1 MLLLAVLPVAAQD
14 FYHFQVDQDRLS
26 GAPDFSFLNHP
37 LTAADRIFVRDGH
50 FYRVGAD
57 LKPNTAD
64 DERVRFFGVNMAFG
78 ANFPEPADSVRIAK
92 RLRRLGVNLVRCHH
106 MDSSPDRDPQTAN
119 SLLTR
124 DPYPT
129 LNPISVARL
138 RGFLTALAAEGI
150 YANLNIHVGYTFR
163 PEVDQVPPTPGIA
176 FPTQSKPLH
185 IFYPRMVELQA
196 EYARK
201 AIEALK
207 LKGDPVL
214 AMVEIDNET
223 SMVEAWQRGNLDKNA
238 VGEYRAELERQ
249 WKGPLVAWKDAQT
262 NPHADDFLLFLSATD
277 RAYMKKMLAAI
288 RSVTDPLVP
297 VTGTQMGY
305 GGLMNLDSQADLD
318 YQDNHFYI
326 DHYNFPHKAWDNHDW
341 RIRDSSAVG
350 WGLQAFLNMAVTRV
364 ARQPYTVSEFNEP
377 WPNRHAAEIDPLL
390 AVFASFQDWD
400 GIMHF
405 AYSHGRNWDAA
416 APEGFDINGDWTK
429 FPNIGQAAWIF
440 RTAAVQVAHTSRGI
454 WIQRDEQLRAGKSR
468 MNSAQLLGGGQN
480 ALTSR
485 TAIRKSDGP
494 GGDGGG
500 WGAERDRPDDF
511 VYRSDRKVA
520 IVRAPLASGAIGFVG
535 KESVSAGAI
544 DVQLTSGDF
553 ATVLATSL
561 DGKPLA
567 DSTHILISTPGYTL
581 GTVRGSN
588 PPKRQEFSLYPGTT
602 DWYTLGRDTM
612 NAAPPAWMERVES
625 IVTLHTNAKQM
636 TVYPL
641 DGAGGRMKPLAVK
654 AVDGGFEFHLNADA
668 PWYEVVTG
676 STVAAGLH

>member
-1 MLLLAVLPVAAQD
+1 MLLLAVLPAAAQD
-14 FYHFQVDQDRLS
+14 FYQFSVDQDRLA

-78 ANFPEPADSVRIAK
+78 ANFPEPADATRIAK

-106 MDSSPDRDPQTAN
+106 MDTNPDANPQTAN

-129 LNPISVARL
+129 LNPVAVARL
-138 RGFLTALAAEGI
+138 RGFLNALAAEGI

-163 PEVDQVPPTPGIA
+163 PEVDHVPPTPGIA

-201 AIEALK
+201 AIDALK

-223 SMVEAWQRGNLDKNA
+223 SMLEAWQRGNLDKNA
-238 VGEYRAELERQ
+238 VGEYRTELERQ
-249 WKGPLVAWKDAQT
+249 WKGPLVAWKDAQAD
-262 NPHADDFLLFLSATD
+262 PKADDFLLFLTATD

-288 RSVTDPLVP
+288 RSATDPLVP

-305 GGLMNLDSQADLD
+305 GGLLNLDSQADLD

-326 DHYNFPHKAWDNHDW
+326 DHYNFPHTAWDERDW
-341 RIRDSSAVG
+341 RIRDTSAVG
-350 WGLQAFLNMAVTRV
+350 SGLQAFLNMSVLRV
-364 ARQPYTVSEFNEP
+364 AGQPYTVSEFNEP

-390 AVFASFQDWD
+390 AVFAAFQDWD

-405 AYSHGRNWDAA
+405 AYSHGRHWDAA
-416 APEGFDINGDWTK
+416 APDGFNINGDWGK
-429 FPNIGQAAWIF
+429 FVNIGQAAWIY
-440 RTAAVQVAHTSRGI
+440 RTGAVRPASSSLTLSIAAGMQLDSVKRRTNLVQHLHAS
-454 WIQRDEQLRAGKSR
+454 D
-468 MNSAQLLGGGQN
+468 

-485 TAIRKSDGP
+485 LEITKSGP
-494 GGDGGG
+494 GSSYTSHQPEAFHYR
-500 WGAERDRPDDF
+500 AE
-511 VYRSDRKVA
+511 RKVA
-520 IVRAPLASGAIGFVG
+520 IVDAAEAAGAIGFLG
-535 KESVSAGAI
+535 KDAVNAGALDI
-544 DVQLTSGDF
+544 RLASGDF
-553 ATVLATSL
+553 AAILATAL

-567 DSTHILISTPGYTL
+567 ESAHILISTPGYTL
-581 GTVRGSN
+581 GTVEG
-588 PPKRQEFSLYPGTT
+588 KRQDLTLYPGTT
-602 DWYTLGRDTM
+602 DWYTLGGGTR
-612 NAAPPAWMERVES
+612 NAAAPAWMERVES
-625 IVTLHTNAKQM
+625 IVTLHSNGKQV

-641 DGAGGRMKPLAVK
+641 DGAGGRLKPMAVK
-654 AVDGGFEFHLNADA
+654 TVDGGFEIRLNADA
-668 PWYEVVTG
+668 PWYEL
-676 STVAAGLH
+676 VASGTTASVLQ

>member
-1 MLLLAVLPVAAQD
+1 MLLLAVLPAVAQD
-14 FYHFQVDQDRLS
+14 FYQFSVDQDRLS

-50 FYRVGAD
+50 FYRAGAD

-78 ANFPEPADSVRIAK
+78 ANFPEAADAGRIAK

-106 MDSSPDRDPQTAN
+106 MDSNPDANPQTAN

-129 LNPISVARL
+129 LNPVSVARL
-138 RGFLTALAAEGI
+138 RGFLNALAAEGI

-163 PEVDQVPPTPGIA
+163 PEVDHVPPTPGIA

-201 AIEALK
+201 AIDALK

-223 SMVEAWQRGNLDKNA
+223 SMLEAWQRGNLDKNV

-262 NPHADDFLLFLSATD
+262 DPKTDDFLLFLTATD

-288 RSVTDPLVP
+288 RSATDPLVP

-305 GGLMNLDSQADLD
+305 GGLLNLDSQADLD

-326 DHYNFPHKAWDNHDW
+326 DHYNFPHTAWDARDW
-341 RIRDSSAVG
+341 RIRDTSAVG
-350 WGLQAFLNMAVTRV
+350 SGLQAFLNMAVTRV
-364 ARQPYTVSEFNEP
+364 AGQPYTVSEFNEP

-390 AVFASFQDWD
+390 AVFAAFQDWD

-405 AYSHGRNWDAA
+405 AYSHGRTWDAA
-416 APEGFDINGDWTK
+416 APDGFNINGDWGK
-429 FPNIGQAAWIF
+429 FVNIGQAAWIF
-440 RTAAVQVAHTSRGI
+440 RTGAMP
-454 WIQRDEQLRAGKSR
+454 EPLNQLRIGVTRQMQLDAGKRRGVGLPS
-468 MNSAQLLGGGQN
+468 SLALGN
-480 ALTSR
+480 R
-485 TAIRKSDGP
+485 
-494 GGDGGG
+494 
-500 WGAERDRPDDF
+500 
-511 VYRSDRKVA
+511 VA
-520 IVRAPLASGAIGFVG
+520 ITKGGEGTWPTTAAPVFPPYAFVDRRFVLSSPKAAAAIGFLG
-535 KESVSAGAI
+535 KQPVEAGALS
-544 DVQLTSGDF
+544 VQLNSGDF
-553 ATVLATSL
+553 AAILATAL

-567 DSTHILISTPGYTL
+567 ESAHILISTPGYTL
-581 GTVRGSN
+581 GTVQG
-588 PPKRQEFSLYPGTT
+588 KRQELTLYPGTT
-602 DWYTLGRDTM
+602 DWYTLGGGTR
-612 NAAPPAWMERVES
+612 NAAAPAWMERVES
-625 IVTLHTNAKQM
+625 IVTLHSNAKQV

-641 DGAGGRMKPLAVK
+641 DGAGSRMKPVAVK
-654 AVDGGFEFHLNADA
+654 TVDGGFEIHLNADA
-668 PWYEVVTG
+668 PWYELVTSG
-676 STVAAGLH
+676 TRASGLQ